1 MTNYRAILLYHSKGN
16 TTTQVATI
24 CECSRTTVLR
34 TIKRAKELNLTIPVS
49 SDITDEELYLMI
61 CPNKGRNPEYY
72 YPDFNELDHDRKKRS
87 FTKYRAWQ
95 KYCRVA
101 ERKGLK
107 AYKKSRF
114 YKLYYNFFH
123 RLMTALRGKFGENLQ
138 EIRAFEIAGN
148 KIIRRFGKESPAFDT
163 IKMELVGWCKKRR
176 LDPRKL
182 LPI

>member
-49 SDITDEELYLMI
+49 SDISDEELYLMI
-61 CPNKGRNPEYY
+61 CPNKGRNPKYY

-107 AYKKSRF
+107 AYRKSRF

-123 RLMTALRGKFGENLQ
+123 HLMTALRGKFGENLQ

-148 KIIRRFGKESPAFDT
+148 KIIKRFGKER
-163 IKMELVGWCKKRR
+163 VRR
-176 LDPRKL
+176 LKQ
-182 LPI
+182 